1 MPKQDQLYVT
11 DLCDAVLGVRASREH
26 RFAWLLGDLSPNTG
40 RQVRLPVDAYWE
52 SLGLVMEFQE
62 EQHSQSVK
70 HFDKPDVLTVSGVH
84 RGVQRRLYDERK
96 AQMIPANGLRLVVIH
111 KDQFT
116 VRRKHIVPN
125 REHDMGVV
133 RRLLAEQA
141 APGSSSLPG
150 D

>member
-1 MPKQDQLYVT
+1 MPQQDQHYVT
-11 DLCDAVLGVRASREH
+11 DLCDAALGVPASREH
-26 RFAWLLGDLSPNTG
+26 RFAWLLGDVSPKTG

-96 AQMIPANGLRLVVIH
+96 AQLIPANGLRLVVIH

-116 VRRKHIVPN
+116 VRRKHIVPTWD
-125 REHDMGVV
+125 HDIETV
-133 RRLLAEQA
+133 RRLVTEQV
-141 APGSSSLPG
+141 
-150 D
+150 